1 MCSSHQNGVGERE
14 GDSPPTSVDEV
25 MEDAVSPPH
34 RVSQEEVDLELGDF
48 GSTLAD
54 RQHGPNHTAPS
65 EDRTGSSTLPF
76 VEEIKKK
83 QTKKRG
89 RWSVGSGGSRG
100 AGGGKTGRSGER
112 GGITLADLAH
122 PVPSSSDD
130 GFLMSS
136 FTQETNVERIRGSSE
151 SSLSSCKF
159 IYTLSPMASI
169 CKRYTTSS
177 VVEAQ
182 PEAQTERLGQ
192 PSDTM

>member
-1 MCSSHQNGVGERE
+1 MCSSHKNGVGERE

-34 RVSQEEVDLELGDF
+34 RVFQEEVDLELGDF

-83 QTKKRG
+83 HTKKRG
-89 RWSVGSGGSRG
+89 RWSVGSGRG
-100 AGGGKTGRSGER
+100 RAAGGGKTGRNVSGER
-112 GGITLADLAH
+112 GGVTLADLAH
-122 PVPSSSDD
+122 PVPSSSDE
-130 GFLMSS
+130 GFLMSNFS
-136 FTQETNVERIRGSSE
+136 QETNLEGIHGSSE

-159 IYTLSPMASI
+159 IYTLSPVASCI
-169 CKRYTTSS
+169 ASGTLL
-177 VVEAQ
+177 V
-182 PEAQTERLGQ
+182 L
-192 PSDTM
+192 